1 MSDGGIPFIP
11 TAGGN
16 EPAPF
21 EKPPPRVVFVP
32 YQSIATS
39 QGTDVR
45 YDFEQ
50 LGSAAAQL
58 APADLRALD
67 KVRYS
72 ARQGE
77 FTGVQKYE
85 YSGGLLVDEK
95 NRLARQQYDVNGEPL
110 GLLRS
115 LGTGERGSL
124 LSTLYQKGFYT
135 SGKPSKNGFS
145 ASDQNA
151 LGNLLEYANSMG
163 RTWNVAFLEVQ
174 TLENERSLG
183 GAASVRVSSRED
195 IRQFVDRDSLE
206 LLGRRLSRAEFR
218 QALQMI
224 QARER
229 GAAGGGEQMPSLGAL
244 SAQVVQQIAPR
255 EVQVNDAADGIDIFR
270 EMLRTARG

>member
-1 MSDGGIPFIP
+1 MSDMGIPDIP
-11 TAGGN
+11 LAGGR

-21 EKPPPRVVFVP
+21 EKPPARVVFVP
-32 YQSIATS
+32 YQSIATN

-45 YDFEQ
+45 YDFKQ

-58 APADLRALD
+58 APGDLRALD

-115 LGTGERGSL
+115 LGVGERSQL
-124 LSTLYQKGFYT
+124 LTTLYQKGFYS

-145 ASDQNA
+145 GADQNA

-163 RTWNVAFLEVQ
+163 RTWNVAYLEVQ
-174 TLENERSLG
+174 TLENERGLG
-183 GAASVRVSSRED
+183 GAPSVRVSARED

-218 QALQMI
+218 QALEMI

-244 SAQVVQQIAPR
+244 SAQAVQQIAPR